1 MKKVVGYIMNRVEKY
16 QITNGDEDTFL
27 TFITLISYEGI
38 KEYYAIGD
46 VVDEFND
53 KYSKGDRIECT
64 LRYSEEIIFGKTVCG
79 RILSV

>member
-27 TFITLISYEGI
+27 TFITLLSYEGI
-38 KEYYAIGD
+38 EEYYATGD
-46 VVDEFND
+46 VVDDFTD

-64 LRYSEEIIFGKTVCG
+64 LIWREEIIFGKTVCG
-79 RILSV
+79 RVLSA